1 MSELVKI
8 SNDFLKVK
16 ISTKGAELKSIIKDG
31 RERLW
36 QGDPDVWSGQAPV
49 LFPICGGLKDGKYI
63 LDGKEYF
70 LEKHGFAKKSEFEV
84 ETAEKD
90 RAVFLLKST
99 AETIEKY
106 PFEFEFRAIFSLEDN
121 KLKVQYAITN
131 LASKDMYC
139 GVGGHEAYSCP
150 EGVEAYSIV
159 FDQAEDLYANLIED
173 GYVSR
178 KTQCMGK
185 AIKELPLK
193 NEHFAIDAII
203 LFNLKSRK
211 SALKNMGTGEMV
223 KLDFEGHDF
232 FLIWTKPGA
241 KYVCL
246 EPWTTAPDFNDSDY
260 DFTKKDGII
269 IIPPLKT
276 ETRTHVIEF

>member
-1 MSELVKI
+1 MSELIKI
-8 SNDFLKVK
+8 SNDFLEVK
-16 ISTKGAELKSIIKDG
+16 ISTKGAELKSIVKDG
-31 RERLW
+31 RQMLW

-49 LFPICGGLKDGKYI
+49 LFPICGGVKDGKYI
-63 LDGKEYF
+63 LGGKEYF
-70 LEKHGFAKKSEFEV
+70 LEKHGFAKNSEFEV
-84 ETAEKD
+84 EAAEKD
-90 RAVFLLKST
+90 RVVFLLKST

-131 LASKDMYC
+131 LANKDMYC
-139 GVGGHEAYSCP
+139 GVGGHEAYACP

-159 FDQAEDLYANLIED
+159 FDQAEDLHANLIED

-185 AIKELPLK
+185 GIKELPLK
-193 NEHFAIDAII
+193 NEYFAIDAII

-211 SALKNMGTGEMV
+211 AALKNMETGEMV
-223 KLDFEGHDF
+223 KLDFDGNDF

-246 EPWTTAPDFNDSDY
+246 EPWSTAPDFSDSDY
-260 DFTKKDGII
+260 DFIKKDGSI
-269 IIPPLKT
+269 IIPPKNTTTKT
-276 ETRTHVIEF
+276 HTIEF